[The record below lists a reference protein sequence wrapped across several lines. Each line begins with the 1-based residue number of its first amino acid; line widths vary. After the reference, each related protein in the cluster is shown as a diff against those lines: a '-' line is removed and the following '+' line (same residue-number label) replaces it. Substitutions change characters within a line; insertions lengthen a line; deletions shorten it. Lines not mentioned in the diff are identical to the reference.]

1 MNAEHK
7 KERRGKRTMSSIIVY
22 FSRRYENYVSGTI
35 RNLAVGNTEIAAGIL
50 KELTGAES
58 FKLEPI
64 QEYSRNYN
72 ECISQAQAD
81 QRRDARPE
89 LKAYPESL
97 SEYKTIYLGYPNY
110 WGTMPMC
117 VFTFLEHFDFSGK
130 TVLPFCTHEGSG
142 MGNSEADI
150 RRLCPGAIVK
160 KGLALHGGGVKNA
173 ELLIRKWLG
182 QKPA

>member
-1 MNAEHK
+1 
-7 KERRGKRTMSSIIVY
+7 MSSIIVY

-81 QRRDARPE
+81 QRRNARPE
-89 LKAYPESL
+89 LKTYPESL
-97 SEYKTIYLGYPNY
+97 SEYETIYLGYPNY

-117 VFTFLEHFDFSGK
+117 IFTFLEHFDFTGK
-130 TVLPFCTHEGSG
+130 TIFPFCTHEGSG
-142 MGNSEADI
+142 MGNSEEDI

-173 ELLIRKWLG
+173 EPAIRKWL
-182 QKPA
+182 A